1 MQKNGFALIGM
12 LISLLVLAAIMIMV
26 INRLTDKKLLDQLSP
41 LYSEESEV
49 GENENI
55 SNITVQIKGTAKKEK
70 ISPNDYDPR
79 IHTVVDDPRSL
90 DEETIKA
97 LCRSETN
104 ITSEAANLKDIG
116 GPAARAGINTAYNIC
131 LAKFGIV
138 E

>member
-1 MQKNGFALIGM
+1 MKKNGFALLGM
-12 LISLLVLAAIMIMV
+12 LISLVVLAAIMILV
-26 INRLTDKKLLDQLSP
+26 INRLTDEKLLDQLAPIS
-41 LYSEESEV
+41 SEESEA

-55 SNITVQIKGTAKKEK
+55 SNITIQIKGTAKKEV

-79 IHTVVDDPRSL
+79 IHTIVDDPRSL
-90 DEETIKA
+90 EEETIKA

-104 ITSEAANLKDIG
+104 ITAKAANLEDIG
-116 GPAARAGINTAYNIC
+116 GPAARAGINVAYDIC

>member
-1 MQKNGFALIGM
+1 MKKNGFALLGM
-12 LISLLVLAAIMIMV
+12 LISLLVLAAIMIVV
-26 INRLTDKKLLDQLSP
+26 INRLTDEKLLDQLSP
-41 LYSEESEV
+41 ISSEESEV
-49 GENENI
+49 GENENVSDI
-55 SNITVQIKGTAKKEK
+55 NIQIKGTEKKEK

-79 IHTVVDDPRSL
+79 IHTIVDDLRSL
-90 DEETIKA
+90 DEVTIKA

-116 GPAARAGINTAYNIC
+116 GPAARAGINATYNIC